1 MVICIGNAI
10 TNQKEPDMEEK
21 EKRYRVTAKLT
32 HELQI
37 IVQGKNAQEAQYSAE
52 AIDFEKWNQMDFD
65 WKIVDVSRDYFL
77 QRVKVENDL
86 ENDDEDDE

>member
-1 MVICIGNAI
+1 
-10 TNQKEPDMEEK
+10 MEEK

-77 QRVKVENDL
+77 QRVKVQNDL
-86 ENDDEDDE
+86 ESEGGDDE

>member
-1 MVICIGNAI
+1 
-10 TNQKEPDMEEK
+10 MEQK

-86 ENDDEDDE
+86 ENDDEDEE

>member
-1 MVICIGNAI
+1 
-10 TNQKEPDMEEK
+10 MEQK

-37 IVQGKNAQEAQYSAE
+37 IVQGKDAQEAQYSAE
-52 AIDFEKWNQMDFD
+52 AIDFEKWTQMDFD

-77 QRVKVENDL
+77 QRVKVENDM
-86 ENDDEDDE
+86 ENDADHED

>member
-1 MVICIGNAI
+1 
-10 TNQKEPDMEEK
+10 MEQK

-37 IVQGKNAQEAQYSAE
+37 IVQGKDAQEAQYSAE

-77 QRVKVENDL
+77 QRVKVENDM
-86 ENDDEDDE
+86 ENDEEDDED

>member
-1 MVICIGNAI
+1 
-10 TNQKEPDMEEK
+10 MEEK

-86 ENDDEDDE
+86 ENDEEDDAD

>member
-1 MVICIGNAI
+1 
-10 TNQKEPDMEEK
+10 MEEK

-86 ENDDEDDE
+86 ESDEEDDEDED

>member
-1 MVICIGNAI
+1 
-10 TNQKEPDMEEK
+10 MEQK

-86 ENDDEDDE
+86 ENDEEDEE

>member
-1 MVICIGNAI
+1 
-10 TNQKEPDMEEK
+10 MEQK

-86 ENDDEDDE
+86 ENDEEDDAD

>member
-1 MVICIGNAI
+1 
-10 TNQKEPDMEEK
+10 MEQK

-77 QRVKVENDL
+77 QRVKVENDM
-86 ENDDEDDE
+86 ENDADHED

>member
-1 MVICIGNAI
+1 
-10 TNQKEPDMEEK
+10 MEEK

-52 AIDFEKWNQMDFD
+52 AIDFEKWTQMDFA

-86 ENDDEDDE
+86 ENDDEDEE

>member
-1 MVICIGNAI
+1 
-10 TNQKEPDMEEK
+10 MEQK

-52 AIDFEKWNQMDFD
+52 AIDFEKWTQMDFD

-86 ENDDEDDE
+86 ESDEEAEED

>member
-1 MVICIGNAI
+1 
-10 TNQKEPDMEEK
+10 MEEK

-77 QRVKVENDL
+77 QRVKVENNL
-86 ENDDEDDE
+86 ENNDEDDED

>member
-1 MVICIGNAI
+1 
-10 TNQKEPDMEEK
+10 MEQK
-21 EKRYRVTAKLT
+21 EKRYRVTAKVT

-37 IVQGKNAQEAQYSAE
+37 IVQGKDAQEAQYSAE
-52 AIDFEKWNQMDFD
+52 AIDFEKWTQMDFD

-86 ENDDEDDE
+86 SEGDDDDEDED

>member
-1 MVICIGNAI
+1 
-10 TNQKEPDMEEK
+10 MEEK

-86 ENDDEDDE
+86 ENDEEDEE

>member
-1 MVICIGNAI
+1 
-10 TNQKEPDMEEK
+10 MEEK

-86 ENDDEDDE
+86 ENDDEDEE

>member
-1 MVICIGNAI
+1 
-10 TNQKEPDMEEK
+10 MEEK
-21 EKRYRVTAKLT
+21 EKRYRVTAKIT

-77 QRVKVENDL
+77 QRVKVENNL

>member
-1 MVICIGNAI
+1 MGTQRLIRKNHSM
-10 TNQKEPDMEEK
+10 QQR
-21 EKRYRVTAKLT
+21 EKRYRVTAKVT

-52 AIDFEKWNQMDFD
+52 AIDFDKWTEMDFD

-86 ENDDEDDE
+86 SESETDTDD

>member
-1 MVICIGNAI
+1 
-10 TNQKEPDMEEK
+10 MEQK
-21 EKRYRVTAKLT
+21 EKRYRVTAKVT

-86 ENDDEDDE
+86 EKGEEDDELWS

>member
-1 MVICIGNAI
+1 
-10 TNQKEPDMEEK
+10 MEEK

-52 AIDFEKWNQMDFD
+52 AIDFEKWTEMDFD

>member
-1 MVICIGNAI
+1 
-10 TNQKEPDMEEK
+10 MEEK

-86 ENDDEDDE
+86 SEGDDDEDED

>member
-1 MVICIGNAI
+1 
-10 TNQKEPDMEEK
+10 MEQK
-21 EKRYRVTAKLT
+21 EKRYRVTATLT

-52 AIDFEKWNQMDFD
+52 AFDFEKWNQMDFD

-86 ENDDEDDE
+86 KNEDEED

>member
-1 MVICIGNAI
+1 
-10 TNQKEPDMEEK
+10 MEEK

-52 AIDFEKWNQMDFD
+52 AIEFEKWNQMDFD

-86 ENDDEDDE
+86 ENDEEDDQ